1 MEDDNRPPPPW
12 VPNGAN
18 PPWPNQIRP
27 LSDIREITEPSLA
40 DLTNRYHNRRPSL
53 KRNGSLSRQNSSSR
67 KDSLS
72 RHPSWKGSIKAGT
85 QNIIEEEH
93 RTIPTC
99 EQTDQSS
106 DYSGP
111 LDNVPRR
118 VPSQGR
124 RSRERN
130 ASVLRRQPSVPA
142 AAPRG
147 LGYTIPNRGQSV
159 SPVKEAIGRSDPIYY
174 DLLRRQPSRT
184 FARSIEPNYD
194 ILDFPKHQHPRISAE
209 LHVGASLFV
218 GGGSIEGH
226 VRVVV
231 DHCERSR
238 HRRQLALSRVSVDL
252 LGVEEMSTS
261 RRNVFL
267 NLATELVDSDNPPP
281 HNMVE
286 SLKQLSPLD
295 PFWMLAASNSNL
307 PFLLSL
313 PLDVGPPPFYSKHAR
328 IRYILAVTLLVRDQG
343 KQYLVRASQ
352 EVSVLSVYDPEK
364 ALMSLPSPLTASDEY
379 IRHRDSGMET
389 IKVTAG
395 LHRQVWVSGTNIFV
409 DVHIANNSKK
419 VVKRVELQ
427 LERDILFYKH
437 VAATTKE
444 RSASQARIFD
454 NNERT
459 ILSKGSLKSGS
470 CGWNGISAHTSD
482 MRTCDLELPRGH
494 ATVKCG
500 KFFEVR
506 YFLNVIV
513 SASHSKLITVQLP
526 IVLIHMNSLDVVPNS
541 VAQVAAAIEEKRAK
555 SHQRSQS
562 RQPRPPGALPTNDAH
577 VLPHPGSP
585 TNMTRR
591 PSNASVQG
599 RAFAAPRKQ
608 SLDRVR
614 SEAEELFALG
624 KLLDT
629 SPRKYHYSP
638 RQRAIASTHKA
649 RKGSQSEITYG
660 YQTPP
665 SNRKARIL
673 SDEMGE
679 EVEDIRNRLRRMRSN
694 ETNRSII
701 STRNQDPVSGSA
713 VVRRGN
719 SLGSRSQR
727 VGFRDL
733 EKAEVASGSPGA
745 NNLNMSRF
753 ESLSAAAGRTAH
765 TQTHSHTGQLKK
777 MKSVERWRGP
787 SWFSERRE
795 RSRDR
800 EDREKMMGNWI

>member
-1 MEDDNRPPPPW
+1 
-12 VPNGAN
+12 
-18 PPWPNQIRP
+18 
-27 LSDIREITEPSLA
+27 
-40 DLTNRYHNRRPSL
+40 
-53 KRNGSLSRQNSSSR
+53 
-67 KDSLS
+67 
-72 RHPSWKGSIKAGT
+72 
-85 QNIIEEEH
+85 
-93 RTIPTC
+93 
-99 EQTDQSS
+99 
-106 DYSGP
+106 
-111 LDNVPRR
+111 
-118 VPSQGR
+118 
-124 RSRERN
+124 
-130 ASVLRRQPSVPA
+130 
-142 AAPRG
+142 
-147 LGYTIPNRGQSV
+147 
-159 SPVKEAIGRSDPIYY
+159 
-174 DLLRRQPSRT
+174 
-184 FARSIEPNYD
+184 
-194 ILDFPKHQHPRISAE
+194 
-209 LHVGASLFV
+209 
-218 GGGSIEGH
+218 
-226 VRVVV
+226 
-231 DHCERSR
+231 
-238 HRRQLALSRVSVDL
+238 
-252 LGVEEMSTS
+252 
-261 RRNVFL
+261 
-267 NLATELVDSDNPPP
+267 
-281 HNMVE
+281 MVE

-295 PFWMLAASNSNL
+295 PFWMLAASNSSL

-328 IRYILAVTLLVRDQG
+328 IRYLLAVTLLVRDQG

-379 IRHRDSGMET
+379 IRHRDNGVET

-395 LHRQVWVSGTNIFV
+395 LHRQVWV
-409 DVHIANNSKK
+409 
-419 VVKRVELQ
+419 
-427 LERDILFYKH
+427 
-437 VAATTKE
+437 AATTMEK
-444 RSASQARIFD
+444 SASQARIFD

-459 ILSKGSLKSGS
+459 ILSKGVLKSGS
-470 CGWNGISAHTSD
+470 CGWNGIPAHTSD

-513 SASHSKLITVQLP
+513 SASHSKFITVQLP

-585 TNMTRR
+585 TKMTRR

-614 SEAEELFALG
+614 TEAEELFELG

-649 RKGSQSEITYG
+649 QKSQSETLYG

-673 SDEMGE
+673 SDEMGD
-679 EVEDIRNRLRRMRSN
+679 EVEAIRNRLRRMRSN
-694 ETNRSII
+694 ETNRSVI
-701 STRNQDPVSGSA
+701 SNRNQDPVAGSS

-719 SLGSRSQR
+719 SLGSRSQK

-733 EKAEVASGSPGA
+733 EKAEVALGSPGA
-745 NNLNMSRF
+745 NHLNMSRF
-753 ESLSAAAGRTAH
+753 EPLSAAAGRAV
-765 TQTHSHTGQLKK
+765 HTGQLKK
-777 MKSVERWRGP
+777 MKSNERWRGP

-795 RSRDR
+795 RSKDR
-800 EDREKMMGNWI
+800 EEREKMMANWI